1 MKIVRFVLGGERR
14 YGILEGETLYAL
26 GGDVFADF
34 QPGRELAKLGQVRIL
49 PPCEP
54 SKVIAV
60 GLNYRSHA
68 QEMGVPIPE
77 EPIIFLKPPS
87 AVIGHL
93 DEIIYPPSSQR
104 VDYEAELGV
113 VIKRRGKNIPSEK
126 ARSYILGYTCAN
138 DVTARDLQGRDGQ
151 WTRGKS
157 FDTFCPLGPYVAT
170 DLEPSDLAISSR
182 LNGQT
187 RQASSTS
194 DLIFGVETLVS
205 FISQVM
211 TLEPGDM
218 ILTGT
223 PGGIGPMQPG
233 DEVEVEIEGI
243 GVLRNRLMAQPG

>member
-1 MKIVRFVLGGERR
+1 MKILRFVLGGERR
-14 YGILEGETLYAL
+14 HGILEGETIHAL
-26 GGDVFADF
+26 HGDVFADF
-34 QPGRELAKLGQVRIL
+34 QLGGAVAKLEQVRVL

-68 QEMGVPIPE
+68 HEMGIPLPE

-87 AVIGHL
+87 SIIGHL

-113 VIKRRGKNIPSEK
+113 VIKRRGKNISPEK
-126 ARSYILGYTCAN
+126 TRSYILGYTCAN

-151 WTRGKS
+151 WTRSKS
-157 FDTFCPLGPYVAT
+157 FDTFCPLGPYVVT
-170 DLEPSDLAISSR
+170 DLEPSGLAISSR

-194 DLIFGVETLVS
+194 DLIFGAETLVS

-211 TLEPGDM
+211 TLEPGDV

-243 GVLRNRLMAQPG
+243 GVLRNRLIAQPG

>member
-1 MKIVRFVLGGERR
+1 MKILRFILRGERR
-14 YGILEGETLYAL
+14 YGILEGETIRVLD
-26 GGDVFADF
+26 GDVFADF
-34 QPGRELAKLGQVRIL
+34 QPGRALTRLGQARVL

-54 SKVIAV
+54 TKVIAV

-68 QEMGVPIPE
+68 EEMGVPLPE

-87 AVIGHL
+87 SVIGHL

-113 VIKRRGKNIPSEK
+113 VIKRRGKSILPQE
-126 ARSYILGYTCAN
+126 ARSYVLGYTCSN
-138 DVTARDLQGRDGQ
+138 DVTARDLQTKDGQ

-170 DLEPSDLAISSR
+170 DLDPKDLAISSR
-182 LNGQT
+182 LNGQI

-211 TLEPGDM
+211 TLEPGDV

-243 GVLRNRLMAQPG
+243 GLLRNRLVSQPG